1 MVVRIILNGESYL
14 HRGEGALLSL
24 LEEQKAV
31 PEQVAVMVNDRIV
44 PRADFQRTMIQSGDR
59 VEILSFAGGG

>member
-1 MVVRIILNGESYL
+1 
-14 HRGEGALLSL
+14 LLSL